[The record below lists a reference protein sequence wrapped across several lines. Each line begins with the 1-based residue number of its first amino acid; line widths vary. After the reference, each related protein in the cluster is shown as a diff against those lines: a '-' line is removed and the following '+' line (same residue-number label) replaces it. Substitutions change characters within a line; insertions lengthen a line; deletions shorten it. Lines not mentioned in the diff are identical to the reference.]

1 MNAAPDPA
9 EILQTLLQQIPS
21 VNEMLAR
28 PALRALE
35 KEVGRQLVVDSVR
48 QVLANV
54 RAMLTYQ
61 TSTHPMVTDFLEMAR
76 MEGQV
81 DAGVRREIEPSLR
94 SVINAT
100 GVVLHTNLGRAPL
113 SRRALDRIMATAGS
127 YSNLEY
133 DLESGGRRRRDAHL
147 TRILCRL
154 TGAGSSVVVNNNAAA
169 IFLTLQTLGR
179 GGEVIISRGEMIEIG
194 DNFRIPEI
202 LTASGVTL
210 REVGTTN
217 RTRIEDY
224 ADAICES
231 TKMFLRVHPSNF
243 QILGF
248 THRPNI
254 REMVRLARKAH
265 VLLVEDL
272 GSGCLVDLSTR
283 GIVEPLVSQSIE
295 AGVDLVTFSG
305 DKLLGGP
312 QAGIIAGKVALVESI
327 RKNPLFRSLRV
338 DKLIIAALE
347 GTLRSYL
354 VNAPDEVPA
363 LRMIRIAPEE
373 LERRASTFALFLRP
387 LLPAGTCIEVVP
399 GDSLV
404 GGGATPDRSLPAWV
418 ITVQSDTLSAG
429 EIEHALRTRPSGAVV
444 AARIQDGHLLLD
456 LRTVF
461 PEEECLLAAA
471 LHEVLVP
478 PSLDLSS
485 PPPLLGR

>member
-1 MNAAPDPA
+1 MNGSPDPV
-9 EILQTLLQQIPS
+9 EILQSLLQQIPS
-21 VNEMLAR
+21 VDEMLAR
-28 PALRALE
+28 PALQALE
-35 KEVGRQLVVDSVR
+35 KEVGRRLVVDSVR
-48 QVLANV
+48 QVVANV
-54 RAMLTYQ
+54 RAMLMNPA
-61 TSTHPMVTDFLEMAR
+61 STHPMMTDFLEMAR

-81 DAGVRREIEPSLR
+81 DEGVRRELEPSLR
-94 SVINAT
+94 PVINAT

-113 SRRALDRIMATAGS
+113 SRRALERIVATAGC

-133 DLESGGRRRRDAHL
+133 DLDSGGRGRRDVHL
-147 TRILCRL
+147 TRLLRRF
-154 TGAGSSVVVNNNAAA
+154 TGAGSAVVVNNNAAA

-179 GGEVIISRGEMIEIG
+179 GAEVIISRGEMIEIG

-202 LTASGVTL
+202 LAASGVTL

-224 ADAICES
+224 ADAICED
-231 TKMFLRVHPSNF
+231 TKIILRVHPSNF
-243 QILGF
+243 RILGF
-248 THRPNI
+248 THRPSI
-254 REMVRLARKAH
+254 PEMVWLARKAH

-272 GSGCLVDLSTR
+272 GSGCLVDLSMH
-283 GIVEPLVSQSIE
+283 GIAEPLVSQSIE

-312 QAGIIAGKVALVESI
+312 QAGIIAGNGALVESI

-354 VNAPDEVPA
+354 VDAPGEVPA
-363 LRMIRIAPEE
+363 LRMIRIPLDE
-373 LERRASTFALFLRP
+373 LERRASTFALLLRP
-387 LLPAGTCIEVVP
+387 LLPAGTSIEVVS
-399 GDSLV
+399 GGSLV
-404 GGGATPDRSLPAWV
+404 GGGATPDRPLPTWV
-418 ITVQSDTLSAG
+418 ITVQSDALSAG
-429 EIEHALRTRPSGAVV
+429 EIEHALRTRQSGAVV
-444 AARIQDGHLLLD
+444 ARIQDGRLLVD

-461 PEEECLLAAA
+461 PEEERLLAAA

-478 PSLDLSS
+478 PPIEFSS